1 MSEVF
6 IPKLNPNYYIF
17 PKEGSKEGIV
27 AWGGDLKPD
36 RLIAAYKSGIFPWFN
51 ENDPILWWSP
61 DPRCI
66 LYPKDIK
73 ISKSLKKS
81 LKRYHVTYDK
91 DFSSVIKACR
101 DVRIKNN
108 EETWIIKDI
117 IKAYEALHVRDFAHS
132 VEVWENDNL
141 VGGLYGICMG
151 KVFCGE
157 SMFSTKTDASKVAFV
172 NLAKKLQNHN
182 FDMIDCQVP
191 NSHLL
196 SLGACTISKNEFLQ
210 KLEIAINKPSGF
222 EKFAYM

>member
-17 PKEGSKEGIV
+17 PTYSSDEGIV

-81 LKRYHVTYDK
+81 MKRFRITYDK
-91 DFSSVIKACR
+91 DFSRVIKSCR
-101 DVRIKNN
+101 EVRVNN
-108 EETWIIKDI
+108 SEETWIIDDM

-132 VEVWENDNL
+132 VEVWEDDEL
-141 VGGLYGICMG
+141 VGGLYGVCMG

-157 SMFSTKTDASKVAFV
+157 SMFSKKSDASKVALA
-172 NLAKKLQNHN
+172 NLAKKLQSYE
-182 FDMIDCQVP
+182 FEMIDCQVP

-196 SLGACTISKNEFLQ
+196 SLGACVISKNEFLNR
-210 KLEIAINKPSGF
+210 LEIAINRPSGF